1 MKILEV
7 DDNPDIIKFVE
18 LTVTSMGHE
27 FSSADNGKD
36 GLKMIQENQYDVVL
50 LDLSMPEFSGLDVI
64 DELNSKNLM
73 KNQKIVVFT
82 ASSASDTSIE
92 ELKNKGIHSYL
103 SKPID
108 IDSLM
113 EKINDLEKSL

>member
-1 MKILEV
+1 
-7 DDNPDIIKFVE
+7 
-18 LTVTSMGHE
+18 
-27 FSSADNGKD
+27 
-36 GLKMIQENQYDVVL
+36 
-50 LDLSMPEFSGLDVI
+50 
-64 DELNSKNLM
+64 M